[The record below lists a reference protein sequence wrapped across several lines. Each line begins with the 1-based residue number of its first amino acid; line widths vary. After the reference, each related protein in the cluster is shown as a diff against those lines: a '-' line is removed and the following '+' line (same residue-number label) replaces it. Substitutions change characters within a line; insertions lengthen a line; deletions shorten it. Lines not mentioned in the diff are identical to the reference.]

1 MTLRILIDMN
11 LAPEWVAALQKH
23 GYEAVHW
30 STIGDPRAPDDEI
43 TRYAQTNDYVIFT
56 HDLNFGA
63 ILAATQTQSP
73 SVLQVRTQNTFPE
86 HLEPLVISALSH
98 FQQQLVAGALITIDE
113 RTKRVRMLPIRGKNT

>member
-11 LAPEWVAALQKH
+11 LAPEWVIALQQH

-30 STIGDPRAPDDEI
+30 SAVGDPRATDHEI
-43 TRYAQTNDYVIFT
+43 TEYAQTHGYIIFT
-56 HDLNFGA
+56 HDLDFGA

-86 HLEPLVISALSH
+86 HLEPIVIAALNH
-98 FQQQLVAGALITIDE
+98 YKQQLVAGALITVDE
-113 RTKRVRMLPIRGKNT
+113 RTRRVRMLPIRGKST